1 MQILITSKPVSTPLW
16 SLGLNTCKSWAC
28 ELKFTVRFVAC
39 LLIHFVVK
47 SITLSAYQHKSSRP
61 GIVRNIHAS

>member
-1 MQILITSKPVSTPLW
+1 MQILIASKPKSTPLW
-16 SLGLNTCKSWAC
+16 SLGLNSCKSWAF
-28 ELKFTVRFVAC
+28 ELKFAVRFVAC

-47 SITLSAYQHKSSRP
+47 CITLSAYQRRSSRP